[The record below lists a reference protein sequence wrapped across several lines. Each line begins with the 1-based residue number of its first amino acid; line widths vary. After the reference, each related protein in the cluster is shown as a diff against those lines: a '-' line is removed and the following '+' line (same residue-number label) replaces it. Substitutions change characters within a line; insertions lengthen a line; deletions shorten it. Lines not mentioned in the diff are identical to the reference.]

1 MGLSFC
7 LTSGENLLSSL
18 SFITLKRLLLSLLP
32 LDSELLFELLCFEI
46 SDTSFFCN
54 LKFDAPVNV
63 CL

>member
-1 MGLSFC
+1 MCFC
-7 LTSGENLLSSL
+7 LPGSEELLSSL

-46 SDTSFFCN
+46 SDTPFFCN
-54 LKFDAPVNV
+54 LKLDAPVNV